1 MSISC
6 WTKHLI
12 RWFYIS
18 LSHFNCLQHLF
29 CDWSKCIWT
38 QSGRFFSIYIDL
50 LKKLFNVVKNEP
62 KLSPTPNRSNRF
74 YHIPGR
80 SNCRHRPLNLLYFAV
95 AMVNDIAWH
104 NILKRDLSGSSIH
117 SNYTMYDSW
126 FFILT
131 KIFPGLS
138 LGIVVRRYFMVN
150 LLFLLQRGFLIL
162 IKDVLIYSNVIK

>member
-1 MSISC
+1 MTLYIAVAFQLLAASLLRLVEMHLNSIRSFLF
-6 WTKHLI
+6 HLY
-12 RWFYIS
+12 WFVEKAI
-18 LSHFNCLQHLF
+18 Q
-29 CDWSKCIWT
+29 CDT
-38 QSGRFFSIYIDL
+38 
-50 LKKLFNVVKNEP
+50 KNEP

-80 SNCRHRPLNLLYFAV
+80 WNYPHRPLNLLYFAAV
-95 AMVNDIAWH
+95 MVNDIAWH